1 MIQRAVANP
10 VARFFDYAGGVTI
23 MFGDALRFAATLQ
36 VRVTDVLRQA
46 YFLGVESWPIIVLVS
61 LFTGAVIAL
70 ETAQAAVQNGFT
82 EYVGSSVA
90 YGTFRE
96 LGPLLTG
103 IVFAGRAG
111 AAIAASLGAMK
122 VTEQIEAFQSMG
134 VSPVKV
140 LVTPR
145 LIACAI
151 AMPALT
157 VFADIV
163 GIYAGYYM
171 AHLVAGIPQYTYFHS
186 VQQGTEPS
194 DFYNGLIK
202 AAVFGAIVAVIS
214 CYEGFRTEGG
224 ADGVG
229 RSTTNAVVTAVILIF
244 AFNFGLSYVLF
255 R

>member
-1 MIQRAVANP
+1 MIERAVANP
-10 VARFFDYAGGVTI
+10 FARFFDYAGGVAI
-23 MFGDALRFAATLQ
+23 
-36 VRVTDVLRQA
+36 
-46 YFLGVESWPIIVLVS
+46 
-61 LFTGAVIAL
+61 
-70 ETAQAAVQNGFT
+70 
-82 EYVGSSVA
+82 GSSVA

-140 LVTPR
+140 LVAPR
-145 LIACAI
+145 LVACAI

-186 VQQGTEPS
+186 VQQGTQPS

-202 AAVFGAIVAVIS
+202 AAVFGAIVAIIS

>member
-1 MIQRAVANP
+1 MIQRAAPNP
-10 VARFFDYAGGVTI
+10 FSRFFGYAGGVTI
-23 MFGDALRFAATLQ
+23 MLGDAFRYMFTLQ
-36 VRVTDVLRQA
+36 VRLTDVLRQA
-46 YFLGVESWPIIVLVS
+46 YFLGVESWPIIVLTS
-61 LFTGAVIAL
+61 LFTGAVISL
-70 ETAQAAVQNGFT
+70 ETAKAAVQNGFT

-145 LIACAI
+145 VLACI
-151 AMPALT
+151 VTVPMLT
-157 VFADIV
+157 VFADII
-163 GIYAGYYM
+163 GISAGYYM
-171 AHLVAGIPQYTYFHS
+171 AHWVAGIPQYTYFHS

-202 AAVFGAIVAVIS
+202 AAVFGMVVSIIA

-244 AFNFGLSYVLF
+244 AFNFVLSYVLF